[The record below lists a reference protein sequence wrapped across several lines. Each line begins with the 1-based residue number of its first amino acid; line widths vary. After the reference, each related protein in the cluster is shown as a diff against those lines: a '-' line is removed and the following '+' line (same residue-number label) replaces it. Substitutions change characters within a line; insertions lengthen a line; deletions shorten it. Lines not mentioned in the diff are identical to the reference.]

1 MISAGQN
8 KAFST
13 NKTLN
18 LGGRLLTLDA
28 PLVMGIL
35 NVTPDSFFDGGKFT
49 DEVAI
54 LKRVEQ
60 MISEGAT
67 IIDIGGYSS
76 RPGAANVPVDEEA
89 GRVIGAVRLIRNEFK
104 EIILS
109 VDTFRASIARQAVN
123 EGATMVNDISGG
135 ELDPAMV
142 ETVAALNV
150 PYICMHMKGT
160 PQTMNTLA
168 SYDNLL
174 LELTTWFAA
183 KVNWLQ
189 KAGVKDVILD
199 PGFGFAK
206 TVNQNFEL
214 LANLQLLTLL
224 GKPLLVGLSRKS
236 MIWRTLQTT
245 PDQALNGTTALNMV
259 ALLKGA
265 SLLRVHDVKEAV
277 ELITLFSHLR
287 LAAALPASGV

>member
-168 SYDNLL
+168 TYDNLL

>member
-89 GRVIGAVRLIRNEFK
+89 RRVIGAVRLIRNEFK

-168 SYDNLL
+168 TYDNLL